1 MTMEARGSGLRRS
14 RLQLGEVDLE
24 LFEGGEGQPLL
35 YLHGAGGLQPEAAF
49 LSLLCRDFRVVA
61 PVHPGFGASNLPLW
75 LDAIDDYAHVYLEL
89 IKRLALE
96 QVVLVGASIGGWT
109 AAEMATKT
117 TGPIDRI
124 VLVAPVGI
132 KVGPVDR
139 LDVPDVFAMAQ
150 DEVNRLI
157 YAEPDKWRLDPAKL
171 TDEDLL
177 AIARNRQTFALITW
191 EPYMHNP
198 KLKHRLHMIDRPT
211 LVVRGASDGLISH
224 DYAAAYAGLIPGA
237 RLETI
242 ADAGH
247 VPHLEQ
253 PDRFVAAVR
262 RFAGR

>member
-1 MTMEARGSGLRRS
+1 MTMEARGSGLRRG
-14 RLQLGEVDLE
+14 RLRLGEVDLE

-35 YLHGAGGLQPEAAF
+35 YLHGGRGLQPDSAF
-49 LSLLCRDFRVVA
+49 LRQLCRDFHVVA

-75 LDAIDDYAHVYLEL
+75 LDAIDDYGHVYLEL

-124 VLVAPVGI
+124 VLVGPVGI

-139 LDVPDVFAMAQ
+139 LDVPDVFAIAQ
-150 DEVNRLI
+150 DRVNALT

-198 KLKHRLHMIDRPT
+198 KLKHRLHTIDRPT
-211 LVVRGASDGLISH
+211 LVIRGASDGLISH

-253 PDRFVAAVR
+253 PGRFVEAVR